1 VPAANP
7 LITLLTDFGDRDWF
21 VASMKGA
28 ILSTHPDARI
38 VDLSHQIAPHRV
50 DEAAYFLKSCYREFP
65 EGTIHV
71 VVVDPGVGSA
81 RRAIAVKSARYFF
94 LGPDNGV
101 LTHIFHDEQPL
112 EVREIDQQ
120 KFRHGSPGRTF
131 DGRDL
136 FAPAAAR
143 LAKHEPFDSH
153 GPVIEDYRRH
163 SIAQPRWE
171 RTALVGEIVYV
182 DRFGNLISNLTSQHL
197 EAGPSTTTRRQWSV
211 RIGDR
216 IIEDLVDSYSS
227 GLTEQPCA
235 LINSDGRLEIF
246 LKEASASD
254 LLHVGKGERIEV
266 SQGDCDRA

>member
-1 VPAANP
+1 MPSANS

-21 VASMKGA
+21 VAGMKGA
-28 ILSTHPDARI
+28 ILSTCPDARI
-38 VDLSHQIAPHRV
+38 VDLTHQIVPYRI

-101 LTHIFHDEQPL
+101 LTYIFHDEQPV

-143 LAKHEPFDSH
+143 LAKHEPFESY
-153 GPVIEDYRRH
+153 GPVIEDYRRC
-163 SIAQPRWE
+163 SISQPRWE
-171 RTALVGEIVYV
+171 LTALVGEIVYV

-197 EAGPSTTTRRQWSV
+197 EEVRSTTTRRQSSI

-216 IIEDLVDSYSS
+216 IIEDLVDSYSN
-227 GLTEQPCA
+227 GLVGQPCA
-235 LINSDGRLEIF
+235 LINSDGRLEVF
-246 LKEASASD
+246 LKEASAAD
-254 LLHVGKGERIEV
+254 LLHVGKGERVDV
-266 SQGDCDRA
+266 SQGDSDRT

>member
-101 LTHIFHDEQPL
+101 LTYIFHDEQPL

-143 LAKHEPFDSH
+143 LAKHEPFESY
-153 GPVIEDYRRH
+153 GPIIGDYRTC
-163 SIAQPRWE
+163 SIPQPRWE
-171 RTALVGEIVYV
+171 QSALVGEIVYV
-182 DRFGNLISNLTSQHL
+182 DWFGNLISNMTVSHVTETL
-197 EAGPSTTTRRQWSV
+197 EVTKRPHARIRIAGHTINR
-211 RIGDR
+211 
-216 IIEDLVDSYSS
+216 LVGSYDEGLRGELS
-227 GLTEQPCA
+227 G
-235 LINSDGRLEIF
+235 LINSNGVLEVF
-246 LKEASASD
+246 LKEDSAAQW
-254 LLHVGKGERIEV
+254 LKVGLGTEIIL
-266 SQGDCDRA
+266 A